1 MNLKLFEHN
10 AYTKLTESYMLK
22 YCHHKQRIGVVI
34 YYCAH
39 LLFSGNPCRPNPC
52 SYNGKC
58 VLNGYGG
65 YKCKC
70 VGGYAG
76 SRCESKLYL
85 PEIQNTLSNFKT
97 ETQVY
102 EF

>member
-1 MNLKLFEHN
+1 MPLYLSNVHICYFLE
-10 AYTKLTESYMLK
+10 
-22 YCHHKQRIGVVI
+22 
-34 YYCAH
+34 
-39 LLFSGNPCRPNPC
+39 NPCRPNPC

-70 VGGYAG
+70 VGGYTG
-76 SRCESKLYL
+76 NRCESKLYL
-85 PEIQNTLSNFKT
+85 PEIQNILSHFKT